1 MDRRSRLALVL
12 ISAECQ
18 DCSLEGL
25 LPPLG
30 PAATGTSVIGFTAWL
45 GGNLGSTEP
54 GK

>member
-1 MDRRSRLALVL
+1 MDRRTRLALVL

-18 DCSLEGL
+18 DPLEGL

-30 PAATGTSVIGFTAWL
+30 PAATGTSVVGFTAWL
-45 GGNLGSTEP
+45 GGNLGNTEP